1 MCYIVYDVYSERYF
15 VDTGVRRML
24 TKAICYI
31 KARYRVH
38 QMLKR
43 YPTLKQAASRRE
55 VESIIEGVAK
65 HLYRNR
71 KNKTNEADDDLTLD
85 KYCRRCKNGFRW
97 DYGKQT
103 VCDISQATVSQY
115 RTGKCEHFKEDYTKC

>member
-1 MCYIVYDVYSERYF
+1 
-15 VDTGVRRML
+15 ML

-31 KARYRVH
+31 KARYRVD

-43 YPTLKQAASRRE
+43 YPTLKQAASKRE
-55 VESIIEGVAK
+55 IKSIIEGVAR

-71 KNKTNEADDDLTLD
+71 KNKTNEMDNDLTID

-103 VCDISQATVSQY
+103 VCDISQAIVSKY
-115 RTGKCEHFKEDYTKC
+115 RTGKCEHFKEGYTKC